1 MDFEGFPLGGKA
13 NVSFPCWPVS
23 GQSVTDAR
31 VGEQWRPLPSTAGF
45 IGPELKASFQ
55 QDCCCYCQAGSG

>member
-13 NVSFPCWPVS
+13 N
-23 GQSVTDAR
+23 VTDAR